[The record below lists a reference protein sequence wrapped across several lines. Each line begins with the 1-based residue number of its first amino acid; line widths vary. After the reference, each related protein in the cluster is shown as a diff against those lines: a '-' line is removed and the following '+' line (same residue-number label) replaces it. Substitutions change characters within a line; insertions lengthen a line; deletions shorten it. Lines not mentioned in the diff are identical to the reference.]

1 MAKSALSAIDAAVAE
16 VLNAQLV
23 TWLDRLK
30 DDARETL
37 LAARAKFHS
46 GGYGTLKRNT
56 LARVLIA
63 HAAERGWKIPQAKG
77 VSEWLAKHD

>member
-1 MAKSALSAIDAAVAE
+1 MARNALAAIDAAVAQ
-16 VLNAQLV
+16 VVNAQRV
-23 TWLDRLK
+23 TWLDRLP

-37 LAARAKFHS
+37 LAARAKFHA
-46 GGYGTLKRNT
+46 GGYGALKRNT